1 MTSPIFETRYLG
13 RSWWWFLLFGLA
25 SLVIGGLILVQP
37 LSGAIALV
45 WLLAIGALLEAVIS
59 LVGFFDR
66 RVDAPKGWLL
76 LYAIVAAVF
85 GILALLFPLQTA
97 AVLVLFLAAWLIVSG
112 FFRIVFAIRVRKLIR
127 GEWLLI
133 ASGILAVL
141 LGVAFVLQPVAG
153 VVVSSLWLGAL
164 VVVYGILQ
172 LVVAFRLRR
181 LQRTV
186 Y

>member
-97 AVLVLFLAAWLIVSG
+97 AVLVLFLAAWLI
-112 FFRIVFAIRVRKLIR
+112 
-127 GEWLLI
+127 
-133 ASGILAVL
+133 
-141 LGVAFVLQPVAG
+141 
-153 VVVSSLWLGAL
+153 
-164 VVVYGILQ
+164 
-172 LVVAFRLRR
+172 
-181 LQRTV
+181 
-186 Y
+186 

>member
-1 MTSPIFETRYLG
+1 M
-13 RSWWWFLLFGLA
+13 
-25 SLVIGGLILVQP
+25 
-37 LSGAIALV
+37 SGAIALV
-45 WLLAIGALLEAVIS
+45 WLLAIGAAGGGDQPRRL
-59 LVGFFDR
+59 FDR